1 LSMPN
6 HHQDNRST
14 SQSCPFDTLGF
25 AQVPKD
31 LDIDTLREAYKA
43 ASLRHHPD
51 KAPPGISDAERA
63 ARTKRMQEVN
73 HAFEVL
79 QARVS
84 GPSDHLSG
92 VHGMPDRHLTGAY
105 QGGSEDALTRP
116 TKANIAFER
125 PALPRL

>member
-1 LSMPN
+1 M
-6 HHQDNRST
+6 
-14 SQSCPFDTLGF
+14 
-25 AQVPKD
+25 PKD

-105 QGGSEDALTRP
+105 QGGSEDALTRK